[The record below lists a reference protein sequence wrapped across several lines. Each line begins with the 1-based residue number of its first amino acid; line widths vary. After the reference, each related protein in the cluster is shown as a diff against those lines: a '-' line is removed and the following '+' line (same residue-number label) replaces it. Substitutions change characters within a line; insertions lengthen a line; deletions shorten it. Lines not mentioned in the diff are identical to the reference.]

1 MNRECGVVGDSI
13 TSCTSNRNAATTGSS
28 STDFI
33 SRGKGSVVRLCGHC
47 GRGAGPS
54 VRVRVQWV
62 GQWVLG
68 SPVTSEPQGMCVS
81 CRMLTEDWV

>member
-54 VRVRVQWV
+54 VSSCAM
-62 GQWVLG
+62 G